1 MSDALPT
8 SEDLRAGYA
17 AAGFGRRLEPGRRP
31 ALLMVDLLRA
41 YFTPG
46 NDFYLGDD
54 SCLLSAARVLDSAR
68 EAGVPVLHSRVRYA
82 PDGADGGVFFRKV
95 GGLQHLIGDSPEGQ
109 FMPQVEPLDG
119 ETVIVKQ
126 YASSFFGTSLA
137 STLTALGVDTTVIAG
152 VSTSG
157 CVRATAV
164 DACQHGFVPL
174 VVRDAVGDR
183 DAGPHEAN
191 LFDLQAKYA
200 EVVSEAEAIAY
211 LTRSAGRT

>member
-1 MSDALPT
+1 VSD
-8 SEDLRAGYA
+8 DRLRDDYT
-17 AAGFGRRLEPGRRP
+17 AAGFGRPLEPGGRP
-31 ALLMVDLLRA
+31 ALLLVDLIQA

-46 NDFYLGDD
+46 SELYLGRTD
-54 SCLLSAARVLDSAR
+54 CLASAVRLLDTARG
-68 EAGVPVLHSRVRYA
+68 AGVPVVHTRVEYA
-82 PDGADGGVFFRKV
+82 TGGVDGGVFYRKV
-95 GGLQHLIGDSPEGQ
+95 AALRHLTAGAAAGA
-109 FMPQVEPLDG
+109 FMPAVAPRAGEP
-119 ETVIVKQ
+119 VVVKQ
-126 YASSFFGTSLA
+126 YASGFFGTSLA
-137 STLTALGVDTTVIAG
+137 STLTALGIDTTVIAG

-200 EVVSEAEAIAY
+200 EVVDEAAAVRY
-211 LTRSAGRT
+211 LESAGSG